1 MIHMKI
7 LFWNTHNNQDINT
20 TLSELILENRASI
33 VVLAEYAADMDTL
46 ISLLSS
52 HGLNMKQYINCCD
65 RIKMMGCVDDV
76 EPKMDTQH
84 TTIQVINKDY
94 ILCGVHLNSQMY
106 SGNMGYRE
114 ILIAQLI
121 QDIQN
126 VEKELKT
133 ENTMIVGDFNINPYD
148 TSCID
153 ARFFH
158 GIPIFEETKRKERT
172 IAGKSFK
179 MFYNPMWNFLGDF
192 NEPYGT
198 YYYNGNDS
206 NSTYWNIY
214 DQVII
219 RPMLKEKFVNESLK
233 ILTETETRYLLD
245 KNGHPDKNIS
255 DHLPII
261 FEIKEENY
269 G

>member
-158 GIPIFEETKRKERT
+158 GDRK
-172 IAGKSFK
+172 S
-179 MFYNPMWNFLGDF
+179 
-192 NEPYGT
+192 
-198 YYYNGNDS
+198 
-206 NSTYWNIY
+206 
-214 DQVII
+214 V
-219 RPMLKEKFVNESLK
+219 V
-233 ILTETETRYLLD
+233 
-245 KNGHPDKNIS
+245 
-255 DHLPII
+255 
-261 FEIKEENY
+261 
-269 G
+269 